1 MRYRLMALLLVAPS
15 AAAANTTIAIEN
27 HSRGTLTLAL
37 ERSPKGHEAKLAGTL
52 PPGRATAAVKP
63 AAKIL
68 SPQAEAEDHVFD
80 LRYVDEA
87 GDGCRFRAVVE
98 RHSPAFARI
107 VPVADAIGR
116 GRCEASTGATR
127 GDFVFLAR

>member
-1 MRYRLMALLLVAPS
+1 MRYWFMVLLLVAPS
-15 AAAANTTIAIEN
+15 AALASTTIAIEN
-27 HSRGTLTLAL
+27 HSRGTLTLEV
-37 ERSPKGHEAKLAGTL
+37 ERSPKGHEAQLAGTL

-63 AAKIL
+63 AAKVL
-68 SPQAEAEDHVFD
+68 STRAEAEDHVFD

-87 GDGCRFRAVVE
+87 GDGCRFRTVVE
-98 RHSPAFARI
+98 GHSSAFARI

-116 GRCEASTGATR
+116 GRCEAGTGATL